1 MNLGERLKELR
12 VEKGISQKNL
22 AEIFNI
28 ARSTLSQYESNQRT
42 PSDEIKVK
50 LSEYF
55 NVSLDYLLGKSDVRN
70 YSDYENKLNDILSQY
85 RTDETSSDVS
95 VRMPD
100 KDGEKGRVFNIQVKS
115 AFYNNIDELTKRL
128 IEKID
133 TLDDDNKKELEKFID
148 LLRLKEEKEK
158 ENNNS
163 ITNSDIG

>member
-55 NVSLDYLLGKSDVRN
+55 NVSLDYLLGKSDIRN
-70 YSDYENKLNDILSQY
+70 YSEYENKINKILTQY
-85 RTDETSSDVS
+85 RTEETSSDVS

-100 KDGEKGRVFNIQVKS
+100 KDGEKGKTINVEVKS
-115 AFYNNIDELTKRL
+115 ALYHNIDELTKRL
-128 IEKID
+128 MDKID
-133 TLDDDNKKELEKFID
+133 TLDDENKKELEKFID

-163 ITNSDIG
+163 ITNSDIV